1 MATYTREFLINAFL
15 SRYVELPADNF
26 MRLADMADRFF
37 DEVGRDKFRV
47 YCSLDADALRVYKN
61 KLAAGVV
68 F

>member
-1 MATYTREFLINAFL
+1 MIYTREFLINAFL
-15 SRYVELPADNF
+15 SRYVELPVDNF

-37 DEVGRDKFRV
+37 DEVGRDKFRL